1 MRGSTK
7 AATRMRMALPSTLSL
22 ASLLFVQSAWPGN
35 ISVAP
40 PKVESNRYIVPVAL
54 DDATTGVTSMDF
66 QLRYDPTVFT
76 PVEVV
81 AGSSASF
88 AGKVVDGN
96 LTAPGTYTVLVMGL
110 NQNGLPPGEVAQVV
124 FERNPD
130 AVASSSLLAVARTTL
145 SDAEGNV
152 LPSSGGERL
161 VDLDAQPQEP
171 PQPEKP
177 EKPEPEVEAPESE
190 SPAVPPATPEEK
202 PTGDTLNPEIGPSV
216 ADALLSGLSRGAK
229 SKEKAPEEADD
240 VPLRTTP
247 GVTTETGLVDTPAAP
262 AEASPELARAVPA
275 GDENSDSTR
284 LTRTQVT
291 QAMPGAETTG
301 AAATPEDSA
310 GTPAV
315 TVEKPNDVLAPD
327 GGADNAQ
334 EGDRKQ
340 PTPRWRAVLPAA
352 ALMGILLLVVWWRR
366 KPAAS

>member
-1 MRGSTK
+1 MRGSTR
-7 AATRMRMALPSTLSL
+7 AATHMRMALPFSLSFAAL
-22 ASLLFVQSAWPGN
+22 ILVQSAWPGT

-40 PKVESNRYIVPVAL
+40 PKVESNRYVVPVAL
-54 DDATTGVTSMDF
+54 DDVTSGVTSMDF

-130 AVASSSLLAVARTTL
+130 AEASSSLLAIARTTL
-145 SDAEGNV
+145 SDAQGNV
-152 LPSSGGERL
+152 LPSSGGDRL
-161 VDLDAQPQEP
+161 VDLNVPPREQPQT
-171 PQPEKP
+171 EKP
-177 EKPEPEVEAPESE
+177 EKPEPDVKAPDTE
-190 SPAVPPATPEEK
+190 SPATPPASPDDK
-202 PTGDTLNPEIGPSV
+202 PMGDSLNPDLGPSV

-229 SKEKAPEEADD
+229 SSESAPEKTND
-240 VPLRTTP
+240 VPLRTMP
-247 GVTTETGLVDTPAAP
+247 GVTQEKGSIDSATTSAVENT
-262 AEASPELARAVPA
+262 ELARAMPT
-275 GDENSDSTR
+275 GDPDSDSTR
-284 LTRTQVT
+284 VTKTQVT
-291 QAMPGAETTG
+291 QGTPGTETNGT
-301 AAATPEDSA
+301 AAAPEDSA
-310 GTPAV
+310 GLPVV

-340 PTPRWRAVLPAA
+340 PVSRWQAALPAA
-352 ALMGILLLVVWWRR
+352 VVMGILLLVVWWRR